1 MLMRANIYS
10 LQVHAKKHDRPHAID
25 TCTCLHERLV
35 SFCLGIVRYARSM
48 SMLFGNDAKRSV
60 SASITSSER
69 DDGESC
75 LLLQPCCIAL
85 NPVTLHCRYTY
96 GELMWLA
103 IQYQVP
109 RCLTGSADKHLH
121 TKFVESASTICSD
134 LDSHL
139 RDLTT
144 SHCMF
149 SSSHQSTLRP
159 VGLIL
164 VCNTQAR
171 SEPWLA

>member
-1 MLMRANIYS
+1 M
-10 LQVHAKKHDRPHAID
+10 
-25 TCTCLHERLV
+25 CLLHGWLV
-35 SFCLGIVRYARSM
+35 SYCLGIVRYARST
-48 SMLFGNDAKRSV
+48 SMILGDDAKRSV
-60 SASITSSER
+60 SASITDSER
-69 DDGESC
+69 DDGDSC
-75 LLLQPCCIAL
+75 LLLQPYCISL
-85 NPVTLHCRYTY
+85 NPVILYCRYTY

-121 TKFVESASTICSD
+121 TKLVESAFTICLN
-134 LDSHL
+134 LDSHP

-164 VCNTQAR
+164 VCNTKAR
-171 SEPWLA
+171 GEPWLT

>member
-1 MLMRANIYS
+1 MQQSTTGPTRLT
-10 LQVHAKKHDRPHAID
+10 HA
-25 TCTCLHERLV
+25 L
-35 SFCLGIVRYARSM
+35 FARKVGLILSW
-48 SMLFGNDAKRSV
+48 ACPIC
-60 SASITSSER
+60 SITVHYSSTIQSDQYQHQSRAANEMM
-69 DDGESC
+69 EKSC

-85 NPVTLHCRYTY
+85 DPVILHCRYTY

-109 RCLTGSADKHLH
+109 RCLTGSADKHLY
-121 TKFVESASTICSD
+121 TKSVESASTICLD

-149 SSSHQSTLRP
+149 SSSHQSTLPP

-164 VCNTQAR
+164 VCNTKAR
-171 SEPWLA
+171 GEPWLT